1 MIVAWIP
8 ARKGSRR
15 LPHKNRKKIGSQSLV
30 SLAVTQARA
39 AGFFDE
45 IFVDTDSSA
54 IESDAIRAGAKS
66 TGLRP
71 NEVSRDTTSTAD
83 SLLSWLDRLPAGL
96 AVREVFVLQPSSP
109 LRSAAD
115 IAKFRGELS
124 YSTNSAASCSL
135 PWQPAEDLIEPVGK
149 SWRTPFGAARPLSR
163 RLLFLDGAIFY
174 CKTEWFLK
182 KEELVVAGETELI
195 EISRLAGLDIDDE
208 FQLRVARAISADQG
222 A

>member
-1 MIVAWIP
+1 MIIAWIP

-15 LPHKNRKKIGSQSLV
+15 LPHKNQKKIGSQSLV

-66 TGLRP
+66 IGLRP
-71 NEVSRDTTSTAD
+71 REVSRSTTSTAE
-83 SLLSWLDRLPAGL
+83 SLLSWLDRLPADL
-96 AVREVFVLQPSSP
+96 AVCEVFVLQPSSP

-115 IAKFRGELS
+115 ITNFRGKLS
-124 YSTNSAASCSL
+124 HSTNSAASCSP
-135 PWQPAEDLIEPVGK
+135 PWQPSQDLIELVGK
-149 SWRTPFGAARPLSR
+149 SWRTPFDGAGQVSR

-174 CKTEWFLK
+174 CRTEWLLK
-182 KEELVVAGETELI
+182 KEELVVAGETEII

-208 FQLRVARAISADQG
+208 FQLRVARAISAYD
-222 A
+222 AP